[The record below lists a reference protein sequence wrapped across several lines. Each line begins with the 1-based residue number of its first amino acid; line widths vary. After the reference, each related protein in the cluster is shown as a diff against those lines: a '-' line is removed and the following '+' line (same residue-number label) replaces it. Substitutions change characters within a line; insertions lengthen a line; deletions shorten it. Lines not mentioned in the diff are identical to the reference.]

1 MRQMRSYS
9 GQLMAPEV
17 PTTPENG
24 GEGEAQFN
32 WDLTSRG
39 GGAHRGG
46 WGGTVSPKSSEGGAC
61 CCSGVVKGVVG
72 EGGGRG
78 VLSVDER
85 AWRGKGVPAVLRPFY
100 RCGGRAVTR
109 NGNEGGGGVGG
120 AA

>member
-1 MRQMRSYS
+1 MRQMRRHS

-32 WDLTSRG
+32 WDLKSRG

-46 WGGTVSPKSSEGGAC
+46 WGGT
-61 CCSGVVKGVVG
+61 VG

-100 RCGGRAVTR
+100 RCGGCAVTR
-109 NGNEGGGGVGG
+109 NGNEGGGGSVARHDAWRRG
-120 AA
+120 